1 MNRHKSELS
10 DEQWEKIAP
19 FLPEPQASP
28 WGGPKPIANRPCFE
42 GILWVLRSGARWK
55 DLPPVLSL
63 AQHLLASSAPLGG
76 ARGLADSM
84 ARLSGTT

>member
-28 WGGPKPIANRPCFE
+28 WGGPNPSPIAPVSRASCGSCAAAPAGKTCPRRLC
-42 GILWVLRSGARWK
+42 LWEEQEVWLRAVS
-55 DLPPVLSL
+55 
-63 AQHLLASSAPLGG
+63 
-76 ARGLADSM
+76 
-84 ARLSGTT
+84 T